1 MTFKII
7 KLDKRHKMF
16 HFGYRF
22 AATFEKKSE
31 MPKWSLHEHM
41 FTIRNSILE
50 MEPYDNEEIAN
61 ARWSLW
67 PCHWPWLC
75 NTGEVKG
82 KFYKSGT
89 RKNPKYWIGIKNEEK
104 ALVLALQHGGQISDR
119 DDE

>member
-31 MPKWSLHEHM
+31 MPKWSWSWSLHEHM
-41 FTIRNSILE
+41 CGIRNSILE

-61 ARWSLW
+61 GRCS
-67 PCHWPWLC
+67 PWLW

-89 RKNPKYWIGIKNEEK
+89 RKNPKYWIGIKNEEN